1 MNLLKTIKK
10 LCIPA
15 KFYLAISI
23 ISILALLFDPSFSSP
38 MGVSQQ
44 ISIFKI
50 LFIVVWTYILDL
62 VCKAGYVNVSWFF
75 VLLPFIILLAIIVG
89 SMISCPNV

>member
-1 MNLLKTIKK
+1 MNVLKTVKK

-23 ISILALLFDPSFSSP
+23 ISFLALLFDPSFSSP

-50 LFIVVWTYILDL
+50 LFIFVWTYILDL
-62 VCKAGYVNVSWFF
+62 VCKAGYVNISWFF
-75 VLLPFIILLAIIVG
+75 VLLPFILILAIVIG
-89 SMISCPNV
+89 AMASCPKV